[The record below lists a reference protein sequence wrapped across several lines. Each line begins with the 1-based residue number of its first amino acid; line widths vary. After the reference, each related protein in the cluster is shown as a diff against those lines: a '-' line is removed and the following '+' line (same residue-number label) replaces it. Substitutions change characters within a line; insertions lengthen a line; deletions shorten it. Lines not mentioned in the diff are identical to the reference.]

1 MGWSW
6 FGIAGRDYR
15 GKPLGRQI
23 FFPAGPNHAQRRPH
37 SLKASVT
44 TSPSRIA
51 GLSTPISQRTVA
63 AVS

>member
-6 FGIAGRDYR
+6 FGIANRDYR
-15 GKPLGRQI
+15 GKLLGRQI
-23 FFPAGPNHAQRRPH
+23 FFPARPNQWPH